1 MEVEQAPQW
10 KWKNEI
16 KRVIIE
22 HDNKIEYEAL
32 KKIVLKNYVEFTG
45 DKDTESV
52 SEIFDAKVKKLSKVK
67 LVTYVEL

>member
-1 MEVEQAPQW
+1 M
-10 KWKNEI
+10 
-16 KRVIIE
+16 
-22 HDNKIEYEAL
+22 